1 MRLQIMPNP
10 RSALLA
16 SLLLAV
22 PSLAGA
28 QKTAP
33 KRSGPPAV
41 TAAPAAPAA
50 APAPSLPIT
59 RADVLL
65 QAGRWAEAEEAFY
78 AQSRIKP
85 REPLARAALG
95 RYLAMKG
102 AVIPGTILIQEAQK
116 FGLDAGTARALLA
129 PWGEVQSWRV
139 ATMRDPAAGAMSL
152 FVRPPRDTM
161 ALFQMPLPRGPNEP
175 RAKGTAAGD
184 TIWADVFPR
193 MMTAAQ
199 MKKSTTPQMGIEMLE
214 QQLPAI
220 DVARNQLTLHAD
232 SRTALRTIGRRYPV
246 LRDTSDV
253 LVLVGPDRVMSLA
266 PALREIE
273 AKWWQLDLLH
283 GILVVR

>member
-1 MRLQIMPNP
+1 MRLQIMPTP
-10 RSALLA
+10 RAALVTI
-16 SLLLAV
+16 LLFGSHGLAV
-22 PSLAGA
+22 AQRTTPKPS
-28 QKTAP
+28 AP
-33 KRSGPPAV
+33 IP
-41 TAAPAAPAA
+41 APAATAPA
-50 APAPSLPIT
+50 APSLPIT

-65 QAGRWAEAEEAFY
+65 QAGRWAEAEDAYY
-78 AQSRIKP
+78 AQSRVKP

-139 ATMRDPAAGAMSL
+139 ATMRDPSAGAMSL

-175 RAKGTAAGD
+175 RTKSGAAGD
-184 TIWADVFPR
+184 TIWADVYPR
-193 MMTAAQ
+193 MMTTAQ
-199 MKKSTTPQMGIEMLE
+199 MKKTATPQMGIEMLE

-246 LRDTSDV
+246 LRDTNDIM
-253 LVLVGPDRVMSLA
+253 VLVGPDRVMSLA

>member
-1 MRLQIMPNP
+1 MPIP

-16 SLLLAV
+16 VLLVAAF
-22 PSLAGA
+22 SRSGLAGA

-33 KRSGPPAV
+33 RTSGPPAS
-41 TAAPAAPAA
+41 TATPAAPAV
-50 APAPSLPIT
+50 APPSLPVT

-78 AQSRIKP
+78 AQSRVKP

-139 ATMRDPAAGAMSL
+139 ATMRDPGAGAMSL

-175 RAKGTAAGD
+175 RARSAAAND
-184 TIWADVFPR
+184 TIWADVYPR

-199 MKKSTTPQMGIEMLE
+199 MKKSASPQMGIEMLE

-232 SRTALRTIGRRYPV
+232 SKTALRTIGRRYPV
-246 LRDTSDV
+246 LRDTNDI

>member
-1 MRLQIMPNP
+1 MPTL

-16 SLLLAV
+16 SLLLGSPA
-22 PSLAGA
+22 LAGA
-28 QKTAP
+28 QTVAP
-33 KRSGPPAV
+33 KTSGPPAA
-41 TAAPAAPAA
+41 TAVPAT
-50 APAPSLPIT
+50 PAPSLPIT

-65 QAGRWAEAEEAFY
+65 QAGRWTEAEDAFY

-116 FGLDAGTARALLA
+116 FGLDPATARALLA

-139 ATMRDPAAGAMSL
+139 ATMRDPSAGAMSL

-161 ALFQMPLPRGPNEP
+161 ALFQMPLPRGPNERP
-175 RAKGTAAGD
+175 RGSASD
-184 TIWADVFPR
+184 TIWADVYPR

-199 MKKSTTPQMGIEMLE
+199 MKKAPTPRMGIEMLE
-214 QQLPAI
+214 QQLPAM

-246 LRDTSDV
+246 LRDTNDI

-273 AKWWQLDLLH
+273 ARWWQLDLLH

>member
-1 MRLQIMPNP
+1 MRLQIMPTL

-16 SLLLAV
+16 SLLLDAPALAV
-22 PSLAGA
+22 A

-33 KRSGPPAV
+33 KASGPPAV
-41 TAAPAAPAA
+41 TSVAVAP

-65 QAGRWAEAEEAFY
+65 QAGRWAEAEDAFY
-78 AQSRIKP
+78 AQYRVKP

-139 ATMRDPAAGAMSL
+139 ATMRDPSAGAMSL

-175 RAKGTAAGD
+175 RARGAAAND

-199 MKKSTTPQMGIEMLE
+199 MKKSPTPQMGIEMLE
-214 QQLPAI
+214 QQLPAM

-232 SRTALRTIGRRYPV
+232 PKTALRTIGRRYNV
-246 LRDTSDV
+246 LRDTSDI

>member
-1 MRLQIMPNP
+1 MTLPIMPTL

-16 SLLLAV
+16 SLLLGAPALAV
-22 PSLAGA
+22 A
-28 QKTAP
+28 QKAAP
-33 KRSGPPAV
+33 KTSGPPAV
-41 TAAPAAPAA
+41 TAVPAAQ
-50 APAPSLPIT
+50 APSLPIT

-65 QAGRWAEAEEAFY
+65 QAGRWAEAEDAFY
-78 AQSRIKP
+78 AQSRVKP

-139 ATMRDPAAGAMSL
+139 ATMRDPSAGAMSL

-175 RAKGTAAGD
+175 RSRGAAND
-184 TIWADVFPR
+184 TIWADVYPR

-199 MKKSTTPQMGIEMLE
+199 MKKSPSPQMGIEMLE
-214 QQLPAI
+214 QQLPAM

-232 SRTALRTIGRRYPV
+232 PKTALRTIGRRYNV
-246 LRDTSDV
+246 LRDTSDI